1 MLEHDKIKF
10 LVVHC
15 SDTGDDEN
23 LNATHIHKMHLKF
36 GWDGIGYHKIIQRNG
51 DIKNGRPEYWVGAHV
66 YGKNKESLGV
76 CLIGRKK
83 FTNEQF
89 SSLSELLLNWKNKYP
104 NAKVVGHNFFESTKK
119 TCPNFDVQ
127 KWLSCEFKKFKVKQI
142 TVESASIKKNPT
154 IYSPKLTEA
163 LFGESFFIKK
173 IFKDW
178 CYGYLLTDDYKGWI
192 ETKKLGALNK
202 PTHKIISKK
211 SNIFIKKNIKQQI
224 FSISIGSKIT
234 VLKKEDDWYKI
245 EINMKKS
252 VTGFVKCKDCAPIDK
267 FFRDWKKIPE
277 KLLGTPYVWGGRTA
291 SGLDCSALVQLTF
304 LNLIQK
310 FPRDTNEQ
318 VKFPGK
324 IIKNFNDLKFGD
336 LIFWKGH
343 VAFVKNK
350 KELIHA
356 NATTMNVIKENISE
370 AIIRIQKTNG
380 KIKKILRI

>member
-1 MLEHDKIKF
+1 M
-10 LVVHC
+10 
-15 SDTGDDEN
+15 
-23 LNATHIHKMHLKF
+23 
-36 GWDGIGYHKIIQRNG
+36 
-51 DIKNGRPEYWVGAHV
+51 
-66 YGKNKESLGV
+66 KEL
-76 CLIGRKK
+76 
-83 FTNEQF
+83 
-89 SSLSELLLNWKNKYP
+89 P
-104 NAKVVGHNFFESTKK
+104 NY
-119 TCPNFDVQ
+119 Q
-127 KWLSCEFKKFKVKQI
+127 
-142 TVESASIKKNPT
+142 
-154 IYSPKLTEA
+154 A
-163 LFGESFFIKK
+163 LFG
-173 IFKDW
+173 
-178 CYGYLLTDDYKGWI
+178 
-192 ETKKLGALNK
+192 
-202 PTHKIISKK
+202 
-211 SNIFIKKNIKQQI
+211 
-224 FSISIGSKIT
+224 
-234 VLKKEDDWYKI
+234 
-245 EINMKKS
+245 EINMKKG
-252 VTGFVKCKDCAPIDK
+252 VTGFVKCEDCTPIDK